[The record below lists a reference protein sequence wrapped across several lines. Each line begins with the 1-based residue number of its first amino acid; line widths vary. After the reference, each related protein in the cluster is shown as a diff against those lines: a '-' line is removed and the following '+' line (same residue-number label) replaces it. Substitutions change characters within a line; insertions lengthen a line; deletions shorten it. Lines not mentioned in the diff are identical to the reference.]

1 MTTVL
6 LLAHPDFAASRA
18 NRALLAGLNDLP
30 GLEVAELYALY
41 PNGQIDFAVERE
53 RVLRAD
59 RLVLQFP
66 LYWYSTPPLL
76 KHWEDAVLTPLF
88 YLEPDIAALMAG
100 LPVLAATTTG
110 GVSGSYQPGG
120 ATGMTIDELFA
131 PLRGHPET
139 TASCGMWSSRSW
151 IPVA

>member
-41 PNGQIDFAVERE
+41 PNGQIDVTVERA

-59 RLVLQFP
+59 RLVLQVPTTVVLDSAAAQILAGCGADAAF
-66 LYWYSTPPLL
+66 LYGAGHRRIDGWSAGARGDDDGRSVGKL
-76 KHWEDAVLTPLF
+76 
-88 YLEPDIAALMAG
+88 PDG
-100 LPVLAATTTG
+100 R
-110 GVSGSYQPGG
+110 
-120 ATGMTIDELFA
+120 
-131 PLRGHPET
+131 RG
-139 TASCGMWSSRSW
+139 RDDDR
-151 IPVA
+151 